1 MTSQERVIAALS
13 LRTPDRVPL
22 DFGST
27 GVTGIHASCVA
38 ALRDWFGLE
47 RRLVKVHEPYQ
58 MLGLV
63 EEDLQAAMGLDV
75 EGVFPRKTMFGFPN
89 RDWKPWRMPD
99 GLEVLVSAEF
109 RVTTAQNGDTLIHP
123 EGDRHAPPSGRMPND
138 GYFFDT
144 IIRQEPIDE
153 ASLNPEDNL
162 EEFQP
167 IAEEDVEYFRHEVAR
182 AASTGR
188 AVMANFGG
196 TAFGDIALVPGPFMK
211 NPRGIRDVSEWYI
224 STHSRRDYIHSI
236 FDRQCDIAIANLHKI
251 HATVGDQVDAV
262 FLCGTDFGTQAST
275 FCSVATLRELYF
287 PYYKRLNDW
296 IHRHTT
302 WKCFK
307 HSCGSVERFIPS
319 FIEAGFDILNPVQC
333 SATGMDPE
341 HLKQTFGDRLTFWGG
356 AVDTQQ
362 ALPFGTPEEVRRQV
376 IERCRIFACNGGFVF
391 NSIHNVQ
398 ARTPVA
404 NIIAM
409 LDAVREFNGV
419 QQHV

>member
-1 MTSQERVIAALS
+1 
-13 LRTPDRVPL
+13 
-22 DFGST
+22 
-27 GVTGIHASCVA
+27 
-38 ALRDWFGLE
+38 
-47 RRLVKVHEPYQ
+47 
-58 MLGLV
+58 
-63 EEDLQAAMGLDV
+63 
-75 EGVFPRKTMFGFPN
+75 
-89 RDWKPWRMPD
+89 
-99 GLEVLVSAEF
+99 
-109 RVTTAQNGDTLIHP
+109 
-123 EGDRHAPPSGRMPND
+123 
-138 GYFFDT
+138 
-144 IIRQEPIDE
+144 
-153 ASLNPEDNL
+153 
-162 EEFQP
+162 
-167 IAEEDVEYFRHEVAR
+167 
-182 AASTGR
+182 
-188 AVMANFGG
+188 
-196 TAFGDIALVPGPFMK
+196 MK